1 MLNINPEILY
11 WARKTSGLDL
21 EEAAK
26 KLSLSKLS
34 YNNPADRLESL
45 ESGDEVPNRQLLVK
59 MAKKYHRPL
68 LIFYLAKP
76 PKKSDLGKDFR
87 TLPDDYWEADDA
99 LMDALLRDIL
109 VRQSLLK
116 SVLEDEEDLEQ
127 LKFVGSVNIKN
138 RPKDVTDSIRKTLDI
153 NLTDFRAEKSTEKA
167 FNLLR
172 SKAEATGIF
181 VLLINN
187 LGSHHTNIS
196 LNTFRGYALADKI
209 APFVIINKNDSYG
222 AWSFTLL
229 HELAHI
235 WLGETG
241 ISGVQSDM
249 KIEKFCNDVAG
260 NFLLP
265 EEELSNLNIEK
276 SMHFE
281 LVTDLIASFSVD
293 RNVSSSMVAYKLYLT
308 GQLGYEVWQKLSSFY
323 RKKWIESR
331 TKDRKRRRNSKGG
344 GADYYVV
351 KRHSTGAKLVNLVRS
366 LMNEGL
372 LTTSKA
378 GKLLGINAKNIQ
390 NLFEIDS

>member
-1 MLNINPEILY
+1 MKNINPEILY

-34 YNNPADRLESL
+34 YNSPADRLKSL
-45 ESGDEVPNRQLLVK
+45 ESGDEEPNRQLLVK

-76 PKKSDLGKDFR
+76 PKKGNLGKDFR
-87 TLPDDYWEADDA
+87 TLPNDYWEANDA
-99 LMDALLRDIL
+99 LMGALLRDIQ

-116 SVLEDEEDLEQ
+116 SVLEDEEDFEQ
-127 LKFVGSVNIKN
+127 LKFVGSVNLNNK
-138 RPKDVTDSIRKTLDI
+138 PKDVTASIRKTLDI
-153 NLTDFRAEKSTEKA
+153 NLADFRSEKSTKKA
-167 FNLLR
+167 FNFLR
-172 SKAEATGIF
+172 KKVEATGVF
-181 VLLINN
+181 VLLIND
-187 LGSHHTNIS
+187 LGSHHTDIS

-209 APFVIINKNDSYG
+209 APFVIINKNDSHG

-241 ISGVQSDM
+241 ISGIQSDM

-265 EEELSNLNIEK
+265 EEELSELTIDK
-276 SMHFE
+276 SMHFDLVSE
-281 LVTDLIASFSVD
+281 LITAFSTD
-293 RNVSSSMVAYKLYLT
+293 RNVSSSMVAYKSFLT
-308 GQLGYEVWQKLSSFY
+308 GQIGNELWQKLSNFY
-323 RKKWIESR
+323 RQKWLESR
-331 TKDRKRRRNSKGG
+331 NKDREGRKKKKGVG
-344 GADYYVV
+344 PDYYVV
-351 KRHSTGAKLVNLVRS
+351 KRHSTGARLLNLVRNF
-366 LMNEGL
+366 LNEGL

-378 GKLLGINAKNIQ
+378 GKLLGVNPNNIQ